1 MNNQEK
7 PLLATFD
14 RTEVFE
20 SEIKPLLDQLHELCD
35 KHHVPLFTVVTP
47 QRDLTLVDI
56 ENGQA
61 VQGDGQLC
69 IKSTFLGMQHPGIMP
84 ALALAQ
90 VGSDEGIDLCK
101 VDELLSSAI
110 ATHESCKELIHLVA
124 KKGSMTLEEHV
135 AATVTH

>member
-7 PLLATFD
+7 PLLASFD
-14 RTEVFE
+14 RNEVFE

-61 VQGDGQLC
+61 VSGDGQVC
-69 IKSTFLGMQHPGIMP
+69 VKSTLMGMQHPGIMP
-84 ALALAQ
+84 ALALAR
-90 VGSDEGIDLCK
+90 VGSEDGIDLCNLE
-101 VDELLSSAI
+101 ELVQSSFA
-110 ATHESCKELIHLVA
+110 AHDSCKEFIHLLT
-124 KKGSMTLEEHV
+124 KQGSLTLEEHV
-135 AATVTH
+135 AAQVTH